1 MSIKKIE
8 IAFSGYNMVLRT
20 YFINFFNLK
29 PEESFSNNI
38 FAFHL
43 VIVIFQG
50 GEKFLSNFKKFSAL
64 KQDEI
69 HIEIKLS
76 VR

>member
-38 FAFHL
+38 FDFYL
-43 VIVIFQG
+43 VIMIIYDGKNAIF
-50 GEKFLSNFKKFSAL
+50 
-64 KQDEI
+64 I
-69 HIEIKLS
+69 
-76 VR
+76 